1 MVDAADDPF
10 EQLMEFEPGQE
21 MGSAATSWEDT
32 FGPAREPQLMPDER
46 NAISPVFDDPSQQLL
61 DDQARRAYPPQPT
74 PTMRLRVTS
83 MQVRVTRGLPV
94 KPSAARR
101 KDLVPDPRN
110 EGELCTKDARRHDGG
125 LFRRVTPIE
134 QTDHRAF
141 GTILF
146 ERVDGVHHP

>member
-94 KPSAARR
+94 KPSAA
-101 KDLVPDPRN
+101 KEVPDPRK
-110 EGELCTKDARRHDGG
+110 EGELCTKDARRGYLRPLCG
-125 LFRRVTPIE
+125 PQRR
-134 QTDHRAF
+134 
-141 GTILF
+141 
-146 ERVDGVHHP
+146 

>member
-1 MVDAADDPF
+1 MVDAADDRF
-10 EQLMEFEPGQE
+10 EHLMEFEPGQE

-94 KPSAARR
+94 KPSAP
-101 KDLVPDPRN
+101 KDLVPDPRK
-110 EGELCTKDARRHDGG
+110 EGELCTMEKQKKKKRKG
-125 LFRRVTPIE
+125 
-134 QTDHRAF
+134 
-141 GTILF
+141 
-146 ERVDGVHHP
+146 ERTTTVQKRPRGPP

>member
-61 DDQARRAYPPQPT
+61 DDQARRAYPT
-74 PTMRLRVTS
+74 PERL
-83 MQVRVTRGLPV
+83 P
-94 KPSAARR
+94 ARR
-101 KDLVPDPRN
+101 LAVNSLAVAPRASIIEESLPRKRRWFDIVPS
-110 EGELCTKDARRHDGG
+110 
-125 LFRRVTPIE
+125 
-134 QTDHRAF
+134 
-141 GTILF
+141 
-146 ERVDGVHHP
+146 

>member
-101 KDLVPDPRN
+101 NDLVPDPRN
-110 EGELCTKDARRHDGG
+110 EGELCTKDARRQY
-125 LFRRVTPIE
+125 LRRQNEDLVRPSRCCVT
-134 QTDHRAF
+134 T
-141 GTILF
+141 
-146 ERVDGVHHP
+146 

>member
-83 MQVRVTRGLPV
+83 MQVRVTRGLRV
-94 KPSAARR
+94 KPSAATE
-101 KDLVPDPRN
+101 VPDPRK
-110 EGELCTKDARRHDGG
+110 EGDAKLRGRQVWHGYSSGRHHGSIGG
-125 LFRRVTPIE
+125 HG
-134 QTDHRAF
+134 Q
-141 GTILF
+141 
-146 ERVDGVHHP
+146 

>member
-61 DDQARRAYPPQPT
+61 DDQARRAYRPQPT

-94 KPSAARR
+94 KPSAA
-101 KDLVPDPRN
+101 KEVPDPRN
-110 EGELCTKDARRHDGG
+110 CSPALRSYLYTRMATWSSPE
-125 LFRRVTPIE
+125 FPP
-134 QTDHRAF
+134 
-141 GTILF
+141 
-146 ERVDGVHHP
+146 ERVGTGQRSR

>member
-1 MVDAADDPF
+1 MVHAADDPF

-46 NAISPVFDDPSQQLL
+46 NAISPVFDDPSHQLL

-94 KPSAARR
+94 KPSAATARTIAR
-101 KDLVPDPRN
+101 ALDSAS
-110 EGELCTKDARRHDGG
+110 DAAEYGLKIWVGG
-125 LFRRVTPIE
+125 
-134 QTDHRAF
+134 
-141 GTILF
+141 
-146 ERVDGVHHP
+146 GVACRCARCLL